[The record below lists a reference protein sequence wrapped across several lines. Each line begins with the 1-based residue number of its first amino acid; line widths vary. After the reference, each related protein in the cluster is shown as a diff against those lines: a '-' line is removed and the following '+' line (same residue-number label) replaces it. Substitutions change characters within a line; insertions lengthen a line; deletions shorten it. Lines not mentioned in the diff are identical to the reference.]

1 MQKITDYART
11 CQAGLLRKFWPKLAI
26 VRYCLKS
33 NPRAALFLPGAEAE
47 LKVISGVAPGY
58 KQYLFLRDRIWSED
72 TRKALYQRG
81 LWFILEVGNQWEFE
95 YLLKNTV
102 PVLYLN
108 ESKSD
113 FRRQASY
120 EPIVNAMAENKAYA
134 VFMAEQYPKVAENLG
149 AANLAF
155 ALPEETYAA
164 MVDALA
170 RRIPQRVA
178 PFAAYLDAASLTFDL
193 ATAAV
198 LESGGSL
205 LPMMAALFAERDDL
219 YQMIKQRTAEKP
231 QAVVLSAAFQFLL
244 GELKRGRNP
253 ERAAAEF
260 TDWLALLED
269 YLKQSGTRRLWLV
282 LLQQGLG
289 GVPYPQLQR
298 EAARLMET
306 YVPNLLNPA
315 SRLRTL
321 SEAQVWP

>member
-58 KQYLFLRDRIWSED
+58 KQYLFLRDRIWSEE
-72 TRKALYQRG
+72 TRKALYRRG

-108 ESKSD
+108 ENKSD

-134 VFMAEQYPKVAENLG
+134 VFMAEHYPNMAENLG

-155 ALPEETYAA
+155 ALPEEIYAA
-164 MVDALA
+164 MVDALV

-178 PFAAYLDAASLTFDL
+178 PFAAYLDATSLTFDL

-198 LESGGSL
+198 LDNDGSL
-205 LPMMAALFAERDDL
+205 KPMMATLFAERDDL

-231 QAVVLSAAFQFLL
+231 KAVVLSAMFQFLL
-244 GELKRGRNP
+244 GELKRGHNP
-253 ERAAAEF
+253 ERIVAEF
-260 TDWLALLED
+260 TDWLTLLED
-269 YLKQSGTRRLWLV
+269 YLKQPATRRLWLI
-282 LLQQGLG
+282 LLQQGLS

-315 SRLRTL
+315 SRVRSL
-321 SEAQVWP
+321 SEAQIWP